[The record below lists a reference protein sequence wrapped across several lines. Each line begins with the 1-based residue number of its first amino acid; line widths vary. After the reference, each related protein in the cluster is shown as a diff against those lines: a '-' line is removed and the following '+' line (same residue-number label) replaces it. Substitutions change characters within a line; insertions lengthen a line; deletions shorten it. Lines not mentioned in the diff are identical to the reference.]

1 MWKKNVFFLSSNT
14 LKRMHE
20 KCPLPVNFYVG
31 TSSPVH
37 QAVLPLFDK
46 AQPREDAHRLSKEP
60 GEDVLGE
67 DDLHPDGE
75 EEEAEGKRD
84 LLETLTGWPACWEVE
99 GSDHL

>member
-1 MWKKNVFFLSSNT
+1 MFYFPSLNT

-20 KCPLPVNFYVG
+20 KCLLPVNFYVG

-37 QAVLPLFDK
+37 RAVLSLLDK
-46 AQPREDAHRLSKEP
+46 AQPREDAHRLGEEP

-75 EEEAEGKRD
+75 EEEAEGERD
-84 LLETLTGWPACWEVE
+84 LLETLTGRPACWKVE

>member
-1 MWKKNVFFLSSNT
+1 MFYFPSLNT

-20 KCPLPVNFYVG
+20 KCLLPVNFYVG

-37 QAVLPLFDK
+37 RAVLSLLDK
-46 AQPREDAHRLSKEP
+46 AQPRKDADRLGEEP

-84 LLETLTGWPACWEVE
+84 LLETLTGRPA
-99 GSDHL
+99 

>member
-1 MWKKNVFFLSSNT
+1 MFHCPTLET

-37 QAVLPLFDK
+37 RAVLPLFDK
-46 AQPREDAHRLSKEP
+46 AQPREDAHRLSEEP

-84 LLETLTGWPACWEVE
+84 LLETLTGWPACWKVE